1 MDPAWNKLRL
11 SQFEVV
17 RDYRSAGN
25 RGVVDCASV
34 PGDRLLSERSLNSV
48 TRPRALE
55 REVPHELG
63 DATRGVAMQHQLSN
77 SNAPTTIGRVK
88 SSPTGNLASARLA
101 RSAETEASRAMQFKR
116 ARNFSKVKPEVRGR
130 IRLVETALRVAAEGC
145 VPQASGNRH
154 GDRQLSTGAPSSA
167 AKRFTKSRIVAVIS
181 FALVLPTLGVAVWL
195 GVTPLSDMSQQSP
208 VPSPVLTA
216 PAFLEATVGES
227 IFLPIAL
234 DGTDGVPANSSIII
248 TGLPQGSTLSN
259 GRPLG
264 DTGWKLERD
273 EIGDLQ
279 LVVPNSASG
288 QAKLKIQLIAS
299 DATLVAD
306 AEILLQVA
314 TAPQGSLP
322 RNAED
327 TDNVPLVPV
336 NHGLAHESPEVRPD
350 PGVREV
356 KPSAAATEVKPSAAP
371 EVKPSAAAMEREEEP
386 VQSEPRTVQSQH
398 RVTAKRTVANVGTD
412 EVKTSVFV
420 NLRQAPSPSAK
431 IIRVVAKGTKLPVVA
446 RKGRWVQVTDPAKSA
461 KGWIYMGNASPPGTR
476 KPSVS
481 AEPSEDTQPKPDS
494 VDTEP
499 KSDSVWPSFL
509 RWGQASR

>member
-1 MDPAWNKLRL
+1 
-11 SQFEVV
+11 
-17 RDYRSAGN
+17 
-25 RGVVDCASV
+25 
-34 PGDRLLSERSLNSV
+34 
-48 TRPRALE
+48 
-55 REVPHELG
+55 
-63 DATRGVAMQHQLSN
+63 
-77 SNAPTTIGRVK
+77 
-88 SSPTGNLASARLA
+88 
-101 RSAETEASRAMQFKR
+101 
-116 ARNFSKVKPEVRGR
+116 
-130 IRLVETALRVAAEGC
+130 
-145 VPQASGNRH
+145 
-154 GDRQLSTGAPSSA
+154 
-167 AKRFTKSRIVAVIS
+167 
-181 FALVLPTLGVAVWL
+181 
-195 GVTPLSDMSQQSP
+195 MSQQSP

-356 KPSAAATEVKPSAAP
+356 KPSAAA
-371 EVKPSAAAMEREEEP
+371 MEREEEP

>member
-1 MDPAWNKLRL
+1 M
-11 SQFEVV
+11 
-17 RDYRSAGN
+17 
-25 RGVVDCASV
+25 
-34 PGDRLLSERSLNSV
+34 
-48 TRPRALE
+48 
-55 REVPHELG
+55 PHELKG
-63 DATRGVAMQHQLSN
+63 TLRRGVALQHQLSN

-327 TDNVPLVPV
+327 TNDAPLAPANQEPALFGMPV
-336 NHGLAHESPEVRPD
+336 SGVTPEITDAQVAHESPEGQPD
-350 PGVREV
+350 PGLREA
-356 KPSAAATEVKPSAAP
+356 KPLAAVTEP
-371 EVKPSAAAMEREEEP
+371 EEEP
-386 VQSEPRTVQSQH
+386 VQAERRIVQSQ
-398 RVTAKRTVANVGTD
+398 RRAPAKRPVANVGTN

-420 NLRQAPSPSAK
+420 NLRQGPSPSAQV
-431 IIRVVAKGTKLPVVA
+431 IRMVAKGTKLRVVT
-446 RKGRWVQVTDPAKSA
+446 RKGRWVQVTDPATSA
-461 KGWIYMGNASPPGTR
+461 KGWIYTGNANPPRST
-476 KPSVS
+476 KSSAP
-481 AEPSEDTQPKPDS
+481 AEPSENTQPKPDS
-494 VDTEP
+494 V
-499 KSDSVWPSFL
+499 WPSIL
-509 RWGQASR
+509 RGRLASR

>member
-1 MDPAWNKLRL
+1 
-11 SQFEVV
+11 
-17 RDYRSAGN
+17 
-25 RGVVDCASV
+25 
-34 PGDRLLSERSLNSV
+34 
-48 TRPRALE
+48 
-55 REVPHELG
+55 
-63 DATRGVAMQHQLSN
+63 
-77 SNAPTTIGRVK
+77 
-88 SSPTGNLASARLA
+88 
-101 RSAETEASRAMQFKR
+101 MQFKQ
-116 ARNFSKVKPEVRGR
+116 ARNFSKVKPEARER

-145 VPQASGNRH
+145 VPQASSGNRH

-167 AKRFTKSRIVAVIS
+167 AKRFTKSRIVAVIG
-181 FALVLPTLGVAVWL
+181 FALAVPTLGVVVWL
-195 GVTPLSDMSQQSP
+195 GVTPLADISQQSP

-216 PAFLEATVGES
+216 PAFLEATAGES

-234 DGTDGVPANSSIII
+234 DGTDGVPAYSSIVI

-259 GRPLG
+259 GRPFG

-279 LVVPNSASG
+279 LVVPDSASG
-288 QAKLKIQLIAS
+288 QAKLKIQLIAP
-299 DATLVAD
+299 DAALVAD

-327 TDNVPLVPV
+327 TNDAPLVPA
-336 NHGLAHESPEVRPD
+336 NLGLAHESPEVRPD

-356 KPSAAATEVKPSAAP
+356 KPSAAA

-398 RVTAKRTVANVGTD
+398 RATAKRTAANVGTN

-431 IIRVVAKGTKLPVVA
+431 VIRVVAKDTKLPVVA
-446 RKGRWVQVTDPAKSA
+446 RKGRWVQVTDPANSA
-461 KGWIYMGNASPPGTR
+461 KGWIYMGNASPPGTM
-476 KPSVS
+476 KPSAP

-494 VDTEP
+494 VDTQP

-509 RWGQASR
+509 RLGLSSR